1 MAFVKY
7 TYSITNDVT
16 SGKICSERLMQEI
29 NNAATII
36 VALDRIDTLD
46 DVLDIWFKSELSTNE
61 KTLLDSLVLDHSGE
75 ELNFDSIRLESES
88 KISWTQMKAFYSA
101 NTGCFLNYIDMGSSY
116 LIWMMFN
123 EQKFYIPSL
132 VKSTADATDFETNYK
147 SKCNKQNDLSATGS
161 LLVEQSIHTGP
172 VGSKALSM
180 ATVDLTDRT
189 SWYQKSIQVVDETL
203 TDSGDGLTFN
213 SVHVWW
219 VNIYGKLTYTHK
231 QIPKRDGTFGKHADW
246 AVVVKVNDVVQ
257 TSGYSVNY
265 VDGKVVFESSKSGS
279 TVKVTYWH
287 TDAVTNCGEW
297 LLVPAAGKKYIIEHV
312 EIQISVDTVINS
324 PVRMEIWAGS
334 NLATYGSFPDYLF
347 EAGYGQMRAD
357 YRGMRDLINAANLG
371 QGVIKAASE
380 MQNDVIVIPFNYIQA
395 FTLDSAFGSLFRLTV
410 QNNTAATGELL
421 TATFYLQ
428 VRNS

>member
-1 MAFVKY
+1 MARIVKVKNTKEVSDVWVGQTIEPSEY
-7 TYSITNDVT
+7 FTIPNQYLNDWQENT
-16 SGKICSERLMQEI
+16 KAFADIASGDLVV
-29 NNAATII
+29 NNGDMDFTISYEGWDWLLGNKRE
-36 VALDRIDTLD
+36 VAI
-46 DVLDIWFKSELSTNE
+46 
-61 KTLLDSLVLDHSGE
+61 
-75 ELNFDSIRLESES
+75 ESES
-88 KISWTQMKAFYSA
+88 KITWAELKTFYAA
-101 NTGCFLNYIDMGSSY
+101 NTGCFLNYLEKSDSY
-116 LIWMMFN
+116 SIWMVFN
-123 EQKFYIPSL
+123 SNKFYMPCL
-132 VKSTADATDFETNYK
+132 TKSTADSTDFETNYK
-147 SKCNKQNDLSATGS
+147 SKCNKQNDLSSTGS

-172 VGSKALSM
+172 VGSKAISL

-189 SWYQKSIQVVDETL
+189 SWYQHSTQVVSETL

-213 SVHVWW
+213 SVNTWW

-246 AVVVKVNDVVQ
+246 AVIVKVNDVVQ

-265 VDGKVVFESSKSGS
+265 EDGKVVFESSKSGS
-279 TVKVTYWH
+279 TVTTTYWH
-287 TDAVTNCGEW
+287 TNGVTNCGEW

-371 QGVIKAASE
+371 QGVITAASE

-395 FTLDSAFGSLFRLTV
+395 FTLDSAFGSLFRLSV

-428 VRNS
+428 IRNS